1 MKYKIICMMLILALT
16 FGMVGLFSVS
26 AENDYEKLWQE
37 KRLYEIKNGYGDGL
51 IENQWAIYYECSWRF
66 IPYTEAGKKLT
77 YEVKTEELGEYG
89 YPPHIFLYGM
99 DSVVYSQKLVDI
111 YHESL
116 IIPNND
122 RPGVCNTRKMI
133 QELGITEED
142 MRNAFDRMK
151 NEPESA
157 REVLSWLS
165 DEEFESYLFMIEQ
178 YLAYLEEFP
187 IPDFVI
193 SAYFLEN
200 DEEAQYL
207 LSQEGA
213 VYVPELGYALYERLL
228 LSDSVSVEEIAGYDL
243 TTPGFGY
250 FLENRR
256 SYSGGGHVYKDGRTA
271 KEKLEYLEAA
281 REAQLKAAQT
291 GDGAVNALWV
301 VALAVPALAAVVLA
315 KRKRRI

>member
-1 MKYKIICMMLILALT
+1 MKYKIICMMLILAIT
-16 FGMVGLFSVS
+16 FGLAGLFSVS

-37 KRLYEIKNGYGDGL
+37 KRLYESKNGYQDGL
-51 IENQWAIYYECSWRF
+51 VENQWAIYYECSWRF

-77 YEVKTEELGEYG
+77 YEVKTEEHFGEYG
-89 YPPHIFLYGM
+89 YPPYMFLSGI
-99 DSVVYSQKLVDI
+99 DRVVYSQELVDI

-116 IIPNND
+116 IVPNND

-157 REVLSWLS
+157 REVLTCLS
-165 DEEFESYLFMIEQ
+165 DEEFGDYLFMIEQ
-178 YLAYLEEFP
+178 YLAYLEKYSL
-187 IPDFVI
+187 PDFAI

-207 LSQEGA
+207 LSKNGA

-228 LSDSVSVEEIAGYDL
+228 LSDSISVEEIAGYDL

-291 GDGAVNALWV
+291 GDGAPRGVLV
-301 VALAVPALAAVVLA
+301 LAVAIPALAAVAV